1 MENSGQDKGLR
12 ILSLGM
18 YHLDLIT
25 QESCITFR
33 LTDHSEDGGGPG
45 CFSQLVILDEY
56 MSRIAHEKQTSKS
69 DQHPAD
75 HFDLIGGV
83 GFGAYV
89 VFLTN
94 INNHK

>member
-1 MENSGQDKGLR
+1 MENSEKDKGLR

-18 YHLDLIT
+18 YYLELIS
-25 QESCITFR
+25 QGGCDKFKP
-33 LTDHSEDGGGPG
+33 TDHFEDGGGPG

-56 MSRIAHEKQTSKS
+56 MSQISHQKGTSKN

-89 VFLTN
+89 VS
-94 INNHK
+94 